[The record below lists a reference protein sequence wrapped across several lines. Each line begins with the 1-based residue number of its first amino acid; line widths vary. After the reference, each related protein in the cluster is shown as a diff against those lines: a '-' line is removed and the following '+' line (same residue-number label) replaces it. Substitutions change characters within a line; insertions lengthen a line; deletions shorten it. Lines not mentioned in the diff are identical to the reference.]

1 LKLTATFAA
10 SQLLTLLLIDATD
23 PAAALAEMQTLPS
36 HQIIVLALPSSADG
50 RAFSVLGHIA
60 ANANPHN
67 PTWIGGDLLPDQAT
81 LAFQCGA
88 DALLVSE
95 ENWLKRGESA
105 WKAALKPP
113 VEIAYRN
120 ARWAAVAD
128 VSKLRQVAHS

>member
-1 LKLTATFAA
+1 
-10 SQLLTLLLIDATD
+10 
-23 PAAALAEMQTLPS
+23 
-36 HQIIVLALPSSADG
+36 
-50 RAFSVLGHIA
+50 VLGHIA

-105 WKAALKPP
+105 WQAALKPP